1 MKASIKIDDST
12 NQGFDLALIKT
23 RSYRDTIDDF
33 YPDIVAN
40 LIKQYQ
46 NKNLRVKVAIM
57 KTFSILVMLMP

>member
-40 LIKQYQ
+40 LIK
-46 NKNLRVKVAIM
+46 
-57 KTFSILVMLMP
+57 